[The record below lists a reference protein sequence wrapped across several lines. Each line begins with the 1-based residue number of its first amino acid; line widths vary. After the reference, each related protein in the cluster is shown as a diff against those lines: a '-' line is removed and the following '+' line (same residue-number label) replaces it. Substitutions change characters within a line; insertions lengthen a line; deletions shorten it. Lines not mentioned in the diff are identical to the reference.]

1 MHQSLILYFTDR
13 VWFVRVWRRKIA
25 RTSSRPTSSVKAK
38 LPQPGIRNRRGLTG
52 QRARNKIRSVGKVK
66 SLSNETISNNPHNSD
81 KCSLI
86 SLACFK
92 RFRCFQTRVNSREN
106 TKSKEAEK
114 DSRLLN
120 SQVHLFEQVSFLQ
133 LQFFRTYEPQSRDK
147 RREAGY
153 AWLGLAISANFG

>member
-1 MHQSLILYFTDR
+1 MVCASVEKEDCQNVLKTDFERQSQASPARNPKPTR
-13 VWFVRVWRRKIA
+13 TA
-25 RTSSRPTSSVKAK
+25 RTEGEKQDQKCR
-38 LPQPGIRNRRGLTG
+38 QG
-52 QRARNKIRSVGKVK
+52 Q

-92 RFRCFQTRVNSREN
+92 RFRCFQTRVNSKEN

-120 SQVHLFEQVSFLQ
+120 SQVHLFE
-133 LQFFRTYEPQSRDK
+133 
-147 RREAGY
+147 
-153 AWLGLAISANFG
+153 

>member
-1 MHQSLILYFTDR
+1 MTFPILGERELQCTNIKDRSKAFTCTKVLFLILRFNVTDR
-13 VWFVRVWRRKIA
+13 VWLVRVWRGKDA
-25 RTSSRPTSSVKAK
+25 RTFSRPTPSVKAK
-38 LPQPGIRNRRGLTG
+38 LPQPGDLKLTRTARREGEKQDQKCRQG
-52 QRARNKIRSVGKVK
+52 Q

-92 RFRCFQTRVNSREN
+92 RFRCFQTRVNSKEN

-120 SQVHLFEQVSFLQ
+120 SQVHLFE
-133 LQFFRTYEPQSRDK
+133 
-147 RREAGY
+147 
-153 AWLGLAISANFG
+153 

>member
-1 MHQSLILYFTDR
+1 MVRASVEKEDCQNVLKTDFERQSQASPARNPKPTR
-13 VWFVRVWRRKIA
+13 TA
-25 RTSSRPTSSVKAK
+25 RTEGEKQDQK
-38 LPQPGIRNRRGLTG
+38 RRQG
-52 QRARNKIRSVGKVK
+52 QKPK
-66 SLSNETISNNPHNSD
+66 SNETISNNPHNSD

-120 SQVHLFEQVSFLQ
+120 SQVHLFE
-133 LQFFRTYEPQSRDK
+133 
-147 RREAGY
+147 
-153 AWLGLAISANFG
+153 